1 MSECPT
7 CEVLRDE
14 VRWLRDELRALRV
27 SAAQTPPTPAIVP
40 SNFQPP
46 FPPVQ
51 VSLQP
56 GPTEQ
61 MLKEAG
67 IFVNDLGQAMVLVDG
82 QAVPLTEYQRG
93 LRAIEQAMA
102 GKPIET
108 EGT

>member
-1 MSECPT
+1 
-7 CEVLRDE
+7 
-14 VRWLRDELRALRV
+14 
-27 SAAQTPPTPAIVP
+27 
-40 SNFQPP
+40 
-46 FPPVQ
+46 
-51 VSLQP
+51 
-56 GPTEQ
+56 